1 MRTALSLASAF
12 LEVRWQTLE
21 CAIKLNLVFTPDD
34 ERIIEG
40 QMKICNWLYNQLVQK
55 ANELR
60 DSYAQ
65 AKDAEAAKTLYGTR
79 GLRNLVPSLKETHPF
94 LKSVHSSPLKNAA
107 LQLTRAI
114 QDYQK
119 SRKGKRKGK
128 PTGWPSF
135 RSHKVKPFSLLY
147 DEPGKGFKLEGRTLR
162 LSLGQTSEGKRV
174 YVTGTV
180 EKPLSCFEEAEIKQ
194 LRIKR
199 HNDGCHDR
207 YYAIFSV
214 VRKFRPESRQG
225 GTAKSPTVI
234 ALDPNHKNLAY
245 GVDNAGQAIEIA
257 NFRGAKYFDREID
270 RVKSK
275 RDVCLRKSVPVTKDG
290 KVIYFKASRR
300 YQRLD
305 KAHKRLLQKRRDQTK
320 LMLQTVA
327 NFLCKHYSVIAIG
340 DYTPRGG
347 GISKSMRRSMNNQS
361 LIGRFKLVVKWVAA
375 RSGRI
380 YIEWPEHG
388 STRTCSSCGYKL
400 ANGLSPDIRSWDCPA
415 CGSHHLRDENAAI
428 NGLKRVMHKDLS
440 CSDQIPPVTR
450 RHSARFTGS
459 GMERSPLDAAGNPS
473 VTTTRVVEL
482 RQRRFETDGRSSV
495 PHGAIA

>member
-1 MRTALSLASAF
+1 MRIVLSVASHFTPVKVAA
-12 LEVRWQTLE
+12 VE
-21 CAIKLNLVFTPDD
+21 CAIKLNLELSPDD

-40 QMKICNWLYNQLVQK
+40 QMKICNWLYNQLVQR

-60 DSYAQ
+60 DSYVQ
-65 AKDAEAAKTLYGTR
+65 NQDAEVAKTLYGNR
-79 GLRNLVPSLKETHPF
+79 GLRNLVPALKETHLF
-94 LKSVHSSPLKNAA
+94 LKSVHSSPLKNTA

-119 SRKGKRKGK
+119 SRKGKRQGK

-162 LSLGQTSEGKRV
+162 LSLGQTSEGRRI

-180 EKPLSCFEEAEIKQ
+180 EKPLSSFDDAEIKQ

-199 HNDGCHDR
+199 EHDR
-207 YYAIFSV
+207 YFAVFSV

-225 GTAKSPTVI
+225 ASAQAPQVI

-245 GVDNAGQAIEIA
+245 GVDSSGQAIEIV
-257 NFRGAKYFDREID
+257 NFRGTKYFDREID

-275 RDVCLRKSVPVTKDG
+275 RDLCQRKSIPVTEDG
-290 KVIYFKASRR
+290 KFIYFKPSRR
-300 YQRLD
+300 YQRLQ
-305 KAHKRLLQKRRDQTK
+305 KTHRRLLQKRRDQTK
-320 LMLQTVA
+320 LMLQTIA

-347 GISKSMRRSMNNQS
+347 GISKSMRRGMNNQS
-361 LIGRFKLVVKWVAA
+361 LIGRFKLVLKWVAA

-388 STRTCSSCGYKL
+388 STRTCSECGYKL
-400 ANGLSPDIRSWDCPA
+400 ATGLTPDIRRWDCPA
-415 CGSHHLRDENAAI
+415 CGTHHLRDENAAI
-428 NGLKRVMHKDLS
+428 NGLKQVMHKDLS

-450 RHSARFTGS
+450 RHSARFSGS
-459 GMERSPLDAAGNPS
+459 GIERTPLDATGKPS

-482 RQRRFETDGRSSV
+482 RQKRLETDGRCSV
-495 PHGAIA
+495 PHGATA

>member
-1 MRTALSLASAF
+1 
-12 LEVRWQTLE
+12 
-21 CAIKLNLVFTPDD
+21 
-34 ERIIEG
+34 
-40 QMKICNWLYNQLVQK
+40 
-55 ANELR
+55 
-60 DSYAQ
+60 
-65 AKDAEAAKTLYGTR
+65 
-79 GLRNLVPSLKETHPF
+79 LKETHPF

-162 LSLGQTSEGKRV
+162 LSLGQTSEGKRI

-180 EKPLSCFEEAEIKQ
+180 EKPLSSFEGAEVKQ

-199 HNDGCHDR
+199 EHDR
-207 YYAIFSV
+207 YYAVFSV
-214 VRKFRPESRQG
+214 VRKFRPESRPG
-225 GTAKSPTVI
+225 GTAKFPTVI

-275 RDVCLRKSVPVTKDG
+275 RDKCLRKSKPVTKDG
-290 KVIYFKASRR
+290 KIIYFKPSRR

-327 NFLCKHYSVIAIG
+327 NYLCKHYSVIAIG

-375 RSGRI
+375 RSGRV

-388 STRTCSSCGYKL
+388 STRTCSACGYKL
-400 ANGLSPDIRSWDCPA
+400 ANGLSPDIRSWDAPPA
-415 CGSHHLRDENAAI
+415 RRERRHQRFEASDAQRLVLLRPDTARHSKTLSSVYRQRHGANSARWRRSAKRHHHSRRGTETKELRDRRTVICAAWCHCLGS
-428 NGLKRVMHKDLS
+428 GL
-440 CSDQIPPVTR
+440 
-450 RHSARFTGS
+450 RHSRGQGTEPS
-459 GMERSPLDAAGNPS
+459 AGCNCA
-473 VTTTRVVEL
+473 EI
-482 RQRRFETDGRSSV
+482 QRRPS
-495 PHGAIA
+495 